1 MARKCTK
8 CGCELKT
15 KAKFC
20 PECGAL
26 VEGES
31 KEKKV
36 KNEQAQDPSENGG
49 KKGKG
54 KIIAGAVIV
63 AAIVLGVG
71 GFATAKMMNKKSE
84 EPVKKE
90 AKADTKKKETKETKK
105 VEEPKT
111 YHYQWILNP
120 TVEADQIYYV
130 TGSDV
135 KKPFNEYHKQ
145 LDSDYAVIEK
155 DGLKGWIDTS
165 GVLFADINCN
175 NIVSVDGEDCFMK
188 RSDGHYQEYM
198 DDEGIWVRD
207 IDNSLDFVDSYDF
220 PDYDSEEDDALD
232 MSAISKETEDLTNN
246 PYWNAG
252 YYYDGEVR
260 YVHTSEF
267 GETTGNEVLEETMPM
282 RESDKIIT
290 KLAEWKQLN
299 GKYAIVSNGEPAT
312 DFVYDECG
320 SESEGLFAVC
330 QDGKWGY
337 VDETGKVVIPMEYDA
352 SWNRYTADEAQ
363 AANVD
368 AEPSMDNYCYAAEN
382 GYVNLRKGD
391 EWKLCGVN
399 GSEVIPFGEFDEI
412 LPVAPNNLCWVK
424 KDGKWGV
431 IMILDEEVTS
441 TEFTAW
447 KDAYIDWIN
456 DRSDD
461 YTYELIE
468 MDGSVIPQIVA
479 IAKNSSEESVLATYE
494 YVGGSVATED
504 VEAKSIRYLP
514 NGNLI
519 QISEGSMDDYTDEF
533 YMVQD
538 SYWEL
543 VKYGGYNANDEEE
556 LQLDANGN
564 PIYEYYW
571 GEDDVSKEQYEKNIE
586 SLMPV
591 DQAVTLGKNSASADE
606 IISQIR
612 NYKN

>member
-1 MARKCTK
+1 MARKCAK

-26 VEGES
+26 VEEEP
-31 KEKKV
+31 KEIKV
-36 KNEQAQDPSENGG
+36 KNEHSKDLSESGE

-54 KIIAGAVIV
+54 KLIAGAVIAGV
-63 AAIVLGVG
+63 VVLGVG
-71 GFATAKMMNKKSE
+71 GFVATKTMHKKSE
-84 EPVKKE
+84 EPVKKD
-90 AKADTKKKETKETKK
+90 AKADTEKKEPKETKK
-105 VEEPKT
+105 AEEPKM
-111 YHYQWILNP
+111 YHYQWILTP
-120 TVEADQIYYV
+120 TVEADQVYYV
-130 TGSDV
+130 MGSDV

-155 DGLKGWIDTS
+155 DGLKGWIDPS
-165 GVLFADINCN
+165 GVLFADINCS
-175 NIVSVDGEDCFMK
+175 NIVSVDGENCFMK

-207 IDNSLDFVDSYDF
+207 IDNSLEFVDGYDF
-220 PDYDSEEDDALD
+220 PDYDSEEDNALD

-260 YVHTSEF
+260 YVHTSQF
-267 GETTGNEVLEETMPM
+267 GETTGDEVLEGTMPM
-282 RESDKIIT
+282 RESDKILT

-299 GKYAIVSNGEPAT
+299 GKYAIVSNGEPVT

-337 VDETGKVVIPMEYDA
+337 VDETGRVVIPIEYDT

-368 AEPSMDNYCYAAEN
+368 AAPSADDYCYAAEN

-391 EWKLCGVN
+391 EWKLCDVN
-399 GSEVIPFGEFDEI
+399 GAEIIPFGEFDEI
-412 LPVAPNNLCWVK
+412 LPVAPNKLCWVK

-468 MDGSVIPQIVA
+468 MDGSVIPQIAA
-479 IAKNSSEESVLATYE
+479 IAKSSSEESVLATYE
-494 YVGGSVATED
+494 YVGENVATED

-519 QISEGSMDDYTDEF
+519 QISGGSMDNYTDKF

-543 VKYGGYNANDEEE
+543 VKQGRYYADDEQ
-556 LQLDANGN
+556 LQLDADGN

-571 GEDDVSKEQYEKNIE
+571 QDEDVSKEQYEKNIE
-586 SLMPV
+586 SLMPA
-591 DQAVTLGKNSASADE
+591 DQAVTLGENSVSSSE
-606 IISQIR
+606 IIGQIR
-612 NYKN
+612 SYKN